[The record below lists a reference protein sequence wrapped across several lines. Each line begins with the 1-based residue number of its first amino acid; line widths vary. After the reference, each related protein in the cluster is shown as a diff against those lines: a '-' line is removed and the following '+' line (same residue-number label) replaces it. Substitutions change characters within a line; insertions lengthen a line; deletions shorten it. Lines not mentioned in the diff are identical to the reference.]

1 MVLHFAFFIFPL
13 NSQIF
18 IEPLWVLL
26 ALRALGVSEET
37 QPRLLETC
45 FLIFRGCPLVHPM
58 NIPEY
63 I

>member
-18 IEPLWVLL
+18 IEHLWVLL

-45 FLIFRGCPLVHPM
+45 FLIFGAAP
-58 NIPEY
+58 
-63 I
+63 